1 MPPSVTTLKFPFKT
15 PPKGVYITP
24 EFNRNTPIL
33 ISFEDEAALFIWR

>member
-1 MPPSVTTLKFPFKT
+1 MLLSVTYLNFPFKI